1 MTFKNL
7 LNPPLWNHG
16 TTAIIKLFKMISKC
30 IEFTGSQTLF
40 CQLSTVYKKL
50 LLKMVRKIWNIHVM
64 QTLWNLH
71 FTTDHMQCWIHT
83 KQNLQYER
91 SKNLRE
97 ELVLVIATFLST
109 PCTGKK
115 PPATQT
121 TQNDL
126 KLWLWKLIV
135 LTNLKRGTAT

>member
-83 KQNLQYER
+83 KQNLQYDW
-91 SKNLRE
+91 LRRME
-97 ELVLVIATFLST
+97 AHKWKEQEST
-109 PCTGKK
+109 RRASFSYCYISLYSLHWEK
-115 PPATQT
+115 T
-121 TQNDL
+121 TSNTDHT
-126 KLWLWKLIV
+126 KWP
-135 LTNLKRGTAT
+135 